1 MPSNTPFEVLCADF
15 CAAAHL
21 TTPDMP
27 PDPSGQ
33 EGFEATLDGTPMTV
47 LAVTDAGAEHIH
59 VLMEFGLPA
68 RPDES
73 RTWQALLD
81 ANFAMVSRC
90 GLSFSRNPQTGRV
103 MLQFQMPM
111 NTTTGAALHQNC
123 EPLAKLASKW
133 RRGEIQIGVAGQT
146 PHLDAA
152 AVKSAAFA

>member
-21 TTPDMP
+21 STPDMP
-27 PDPSGQ
+27 SDPSGQ
-33 EGFEATLDGTPMTV
+33 EGFEATLDGTPVTV

-68 RPDES
+68 QPDES

-81 ANFAMVSRC
+81 ANFAMVSR
-90 GLSFSRNPQTGRV
+90 QTGRV
-103 MLQFQMPM
+103 MLQFQLPM

-152 AVKSAAFA
+152 AVKTGAFA